1 MPEKNNSKNITRT
14 PSPNAYDPLN
24 FKWDLMDVVAGCAM
38 PGRYGDSDGDFTKLK
53 DEGIEVIINLT
64 CTVLDI
70 PPEFKKCFK
79 VHHVPVV
86 DGHAPEEEQVDEV
99 INLVKDVMS
108 DGKRAVVHC
117 RGGIGRTATVLI
129 PLIMTFENLPL
140 DEAIL
145 KVKLSGRYT
154 QSRDQREF
162 LKDWAQK
169 RMAS

>member
-1 MPEKNNSKNITRT
+1 MSGKNNSKSTNTT
-14 PSPNAYDPLN
+14 VSSNAYDPLN

-38 PGRYGDSDGDFTKLK
+38 PGRYGDIEGDFNKLK

-70 PPEFKKCFK
+70 PPEFNKCFK
-79 VHHVPVV
+79 VHHFPVV
-86 DGHAPEEEQVDEV
+86 DGHAPEDEQVDEV
-99 INLVKDVMS
+99 IKLVKNTMS
-108 DGKRAVVHC
+108 DGKKAVVHC

-154 QSRDQREF
+154 QSREQREF
-162 LKDWAQK
+162 LKGWAQNM
-169 RMAS
+169 MAS

>member
-1 MPEKNNSKNITRT
+1 MSDRNNPKNNSGASTLNR
-14 PSPNAYDPLN
+14 YDPLN
-24 FKWDLMDVVAGCAM
+24 FKWDLKDMVAGCAM
-38 PGRYGDSDGDFTKLK
+38 PGRYGDVDGDFTRLK
-53 DEGIEVIINLT
+53 NEGIDVIINLT

-70 PPEFKKCFK
+70 PPEFNDCFK
-79 VHHVPVV
+79 VHHFPVV
-86 DGHAPEEEQVDEV
+86 DGHAPEDKQVDEV
-99 INLVKDVMS
+99 IKLVQNVIA

-145 KVKLSGRYT
+145 KVKKSGRYT

-162 LKDWAQK
+162 LKGWAQK
-169 RMAS
+169 REL